1 MTDTLPRWVR
11 YDVANSIDDWSD
23 YVTMKLFA
31 QMTCFQAG
39 EQGPNWANV
48 NRYALIA
55 ESKILSVFPNLI
67 GITYEAGERDLQA
80 RVRDL
85 TQILFNEAQGNAA
98 DVNAWL
104 DGLRD
109 HPIMG
114 NDGNFIGMN
123 AIAQAVPGTLQWA
136 RGYEHSVT
144 SPEDIMNLLNDQ
156 MPAANGEG

>member
-1 MTDTLPRWVR
+1 
-11 YDVANSIDDWSD
+11 
-23 YVTMKLFA
+23 
-31 QMTCFQAG
+31 MTCFQAG

-48 NRYALIA
+48 NRYACIA
-55 ESKILSVFPNLI
+55 ESKILSVFPNLNSI
-67 GITYEAGERDLQA
+67 SYEAGERDLQS
-80 RVRDL
+80 RVREL

-114 NDGNFIGMN
+114 NDGNFIGQN
-123 AIAQAVPGTLQWA
+123 TIAQAAHGRLQWA
-136 RGYEHSVT
+136 RGYAHRVE
-144 SPEDIMNLLNDQ
+144 SPDNIMDFLNDQ